1 MEVTL
6 YAEIYLFC
14 IIIIDLVLYWTIHSN
29 GNSASERWFKLVLS
43 CFAGFF
49 IANYFF
55 TLINGVLL
63 RNSSDLRIP
72 WALKSLAFILL
83 STGVYFWCVYT
94 DAELGYNSFKPGKKM
109 ILLFLPLLVPIV
121 IVFSNIRTH
130 QLFSISEDH
139 IYSRGPHF
147 HLLILFLVICTIM
160 ADIRILRATKEETDP
175 VLIRQRWQLTSFPLC
190 LIIAWLLNVANEHM
204 PVFCVCITIEV
215 LCLYI
220 GSSNRQIM
228 IDKLTQ
234 VNNRQNLNRYLSNK
248 LHAHTDDLFLLMTD
262 VDHFK
267 QINDNYGH
275 LEGDEALIRVSAAL
289 KQACTNCRRHPYIAR
304 YGGDEFIIVAE
315 LSEQEVLDLCSSIRA
330 KLQELNEAAGA
341 PYSLSLSIG
350 YAKWI
355 EGMSPNRLIDVADYN
370 LYREKAARPRKT
382 GRSGKAG
389 RAGRSGRAGRA
400 R

>member
-63 RNSSDLRIP
+63 RNSSDLSIP

-109 ILLFLPLLVPIV
+109 LLLFLPLIVPIV

-160 ADIRILRATKEETDP
+160 ADIRILGATKEETDP

-220 GSSNRQIM
+220 GSSNQQIM

-389 RAGRSGRAGRA
+389 RSGRAGRTG
-400 R
+400 RTR

>member
-109 ILLFLPLLVPIV
+109 LLLFLPLIVPIV

-315 LSEQEVLDLCSSIRA
+315 LSEQEVLGLCSSIRE

-355 EGMSPNRLIDVADYN
+355 EGMSPNRLIDIADYN

-389 RAGRSGRAGRA
+389 RAGRSGKAGRA

>member
-109 ILLFLPLLVPIV
+109 LLLFLPLIVPIV

-248 LHAHTDDLFLLMTD
+248 LLAHTDDLFLLMTD

-382 GRSGKAG
+382 GKAG